1 MKRRHCEP
9 DTFTY
14 TIMIRMTGKAGKTD
28 ESLALF
34 QAMLEK
40 GFTLNLIAYNTMIE
54 ALAKGRMADKA
65 VLLFSKMVE
74 NGCQPNEFTYSVL
87 LNVLVAEGQLN
98 KLDDIVEMS
107 KKYMNK
113 QIYAYFVRTL
123 SKLGHSS

>member
-65 VLLFSKMVE
+65 VLLFSKMVV
-74 NGCQPNEFTYSVL
+74 SL
-87 LNVLVAEGQLN
+87 
-98 KLDDIVEMS
+98 
-107 KKYMNK
+107 MNL
-113 QIYAYFVRTL
+113 RTVCF
-123 SKLGHSS
+123 